1 MKGQVQV
8 MAQTKYPVYHDGRGI
23 VVLSRQTKKGQAILA
38 RALRNEGFQLSSCYT
53 RPSQAKQAIYEDCYQ
68 MYLRDVD
75 AHGFHI
81 CSHNVNQFSVT
92 WTTASG
98 VVVLLT
104 RDYEY
109 IVTD

>member
-1 MKGQVQV
+1 MS
-8 MAQTKYPVYHDGRGI
+8 YRRFPVYRDGREI
-23 VVLSRQTKKGQAILA
+23 VVLSRTSKKGQEILS
-38 RALRNEGFQLSSCYT
+38 RASRHDGYTLTDCYT
-53 RPSQAKQAIYEDCYQ
+53 KPSDIKCAIFRECLE
-68 MYLRDVD
+68 MFTNDVD
-75 AHGFHI
+75 AHNFHI

>member
-1 MKGQVQV
+1 MYK
-8 MAQTKYPVYHDGRGI
+8 KRYPIYHNGREML
-23 VVLSRQTKKGQAILA
+23 VLSRRTKKGEAILS
-38 RALRNEGFQLSSCYT
+38 RASRIDGYFLSDCYT
-53 RPSQAKQAIYEDCYQ
+53 KPSSAKAEIYRECYE
-68 MYLRDVD
+68 MFLNDVA

-98 VVVLLT
+98 AVVLLT